1 MAILGIVWRDLAF
14 CSVDKTPL
22 AIVNLVDAIEL
33 RASSASANADA
44 LLLAGRIVAHQS
56 QVGEARAFW
65 KRSVDAAHYSAAAKV
80 AQCLRINEA
89 QVRALGV
96 GGVCRGPLLASMP
109 VVDLGRRSL
118 TVFVCRA

>member
-1 MAILGIVWRDLAF
+1 LVAILGIVWRDLAF

-56 QVGEARAFW
+56 
-65 KRSVDAAHYSAAAKV
+65 
-80 AQCLRINEA
+80 
-89 QVRALGV
+89 
-96 GGVCRGPLLASMP
+96 
-109 VVDLGRRSL
+109 
-118 TVFVCRA
+118 